1 MKRWILTITLLLAAL
16 VAGAQEGYVPAP
28 ENLAA
33 REQFAADRFGIFI
46 HWGLYAQPGQGEW
59 VMQQKN
65 LNYQEYARLANS
77 FYPSKFDARAWV
89 RAIKAGGA
97 RYITITSRH
106 HDGFSLFRSAA
117 SPYNAVDGTPFG
129 RDILGELAEACR
141 EEGIRLHFYYS
152 HVDWGRT
159 DYWPRGR
166 TGHGTGRP
174 DGKPGDW
181 ARYQAFMKA
190 QLTEL
195 LTQYGPVGA
204 IWFDGTWDKDD
215 QPREAQPGIWGLYDQ
230 YALIHRLQPG
240 CLVGN
245 NHHLQPFPGEDIQI
259 FEKDVPGENEAGF
272 SPGQYVSRRLP
283 LETCQ
288 TMNNSWGYNLTDR
301 SYKSA
306 DDLIRYLVRTA
317 SKGANLLLNIGPRPD
332 GTLPEEAL
340 SRLEAM
346 GKWLEINGESIY
358 GTQAGCIPEQ
368 PWGVT
373 TQKGNVLY
381 LHLLNPD
388 AVPAGGTLTVE
399 LPAVDPAARR
409 ARFPKVRGA
418 ALLADGTPVACGQKK
433 GTVTLTLPAAALSAA
448 VSSADCVI
456 ALRFQP

>member
-1 MKRWILTITLLLAAL
+1 MKRILVIIVALLALGAG
-16 VAGAQEGYVPAP
+16 AGAQEGYVPTP

-33 REQFAADRFGIFI
+33 RERFAADRFGVFI
-46 HWGLYAQPGQGEW
+46 HWGLYAQPGRGEW
-59 VMQQKN
+59 VMQQQN
-65 LNYQEYARLANS
+65 IDYREYARLANS

-117 SPYNAVDGTPFG
+117 TPYNAVDGTPFG

-166 TGHGTGRP
+166 SGLGTGRP
-174 DGKPGDW
+174 DGKEGDW
-181 ARYQAFMKA
+181 QHYLDFINR

-195 LTQYGPVGA
+195 LTQYGPIGA
-204 IWFDGTWDKDD
+204 IWFDGVWDHDAE
-215 QPREAQPGIWGLYDQ
+215 PREAQPAIWNLYGQ

-245 NHHLQPFPGEDIQI
+245 NHHLDPFPGEDIQI

-272 SPGQYVSRRLP
+272 SGTAGVSRLP

-288 TMNNSWGYNLTDR
+288 TMNRSWGYNITDR
-301 SYKSA
+301 AYKSA
-306 DDLIRYLVRTA
+306 DELIRYLARTA

-340 SRLEAM
+340 ARLEEM
-346 GKWLEINGESIY
+346 GKWLQVNGESIY

-381 LHLLNPD
+381 LHLFKPQSEL
-388 AVPAGGTLTVE
+388 TLE
-399 LPAVDPAARR
+399 LPGKLKSAV
-409 ARFPKVRGA
+409 
-418 ALLADGTPVACGQKK
+418 LLAEGIPVAFKQKK
-433 GTVTLTLPAAALSAA
+433 GTVTLTIPIPAASTADQVVALTF
-448 VSSADCVI
+448 
-456 ALRFQP
+456 R